1 MVKVLLLPIAILF
14 LISRFVSAQETA
26 SFKVIVNASN
36 NVSSMTKEQV
46 SELFLKK
53 MTQWENGRKTLPVDQ
68 VSSSPIREKFSKEIH
83 EKSVTAINSY
93 WRQKI
98 FSGRDVPP
106 PEKSSDADV
115 LAYVEENADAI
126 GYVSANAP
134 ADKVKVLKI
143 IK

>member
-1 MVKVLLLPIAILF
+1 MRILLLPLAILF
-14 LISRFVSAQETA
+14 LISGPVFAQETA

-36 NVSSMTKEQV
+36 DVSSMPPERV

-53 MTQWENGRKTLPVDQ
+53 TTQWENGRKVLPVDQ
-68 VSSSPIREKFSKEIH
+68 VSSSSIREKFSKEIH
-83 EKSVTAINSY
+83 EKTVTAINSY

-115 LAYVEENADAI
+115 LAYVAENADAI

-134 ADKVKVLKI
+134 LDKVKVLKV

>member
-1 MVKVLLLPIAILF
+1 MRMLLPVLILLLFMSGLG
-14 LISRFVSAQETA
+14 SAQEA
-26 SFKVIVNASN
+26 APFKVIVNSSN
-36 NVSSMTKEQV
+36 EISSMTKEQL

-53 MTQWENGRKTLPVDQ
+53 VTQWGNGRKVLPVDQ
-68 VSSSPIREKFSKEIH
+68 AATSPVREKFSKEIH
-83 EKSVTAINSY
+83 DKTVTAINSY

-126 GYVSANAP
+126 GYISSNAP
-134 ADKVKVLKI
+134 VDKVKALKI
-143 IK
+143 TK

>member
-1 MVKVLLLPIAILF
+1 MKIVLLALVMRLLMIGAA
-14 LISRFVSAQETA
+14 SAQETA
-26 SFKVIVNASN
+26 SFKIVVNPSN
-36 NVSSMTKEQV
+36 GISSLTKEQI
-46 SELFLKK
+46 SDLFLKK
-53 MTQWENGRKTLPVDQ
+53 VTQWENGRKALPVDQ
-68 VSSSPIREKFSKEIH
+68 VTASTIREKFSKEIH

-115 LAYVEENADAI
+115 LAYVAENADAV

-134 ADKVKVLKI
+134 VDKVKVLKI
-143 IK
+143 TK

>member
-1 MVKVLLLPIAILF
+1 MKIVLLA
-14 LISRFVSAQETA
+14 LIMHLLMIDTASAQETA
-26 SFKVIVNASN
+26 SFKIIVNPTN
-36 NVSSMTKEQV
+36 NISSMTKEQV

-53 MTQWENGRKTLPVDQ
+53 VTQWENGRKALPVDQ
-68 VSSSPIREKFSKEIH
+68 VTSSPIREKFSKEIH
-83 EKSVTAINSY
+83 DKSVTAINSY

-115 LAYVEENADAI
+115 LAYIAENADAV

-134 ADKVKVLKI
+134 IDKVKVVKI
-143 IK
+143 TK

>member
-1 MVKVLLLPIAILF
+1 MKIVLLT
-14 LISRFVSAQETA
+14 LIMRLLMIGVASAQDTV
-26 SFKVIVNASN
+26 SFKIIVNPSN
-36 NVSSMTKEQV
+36 DISSMTKEQL
-46 SELFLKK
+46 SDLFLKK
-53 MTQWENGRKTLPVDQ
+53 VTQWENGRKALPVDQ
-68 VSSSPIREKFSKEIH
+68 VTSSPIREKFSKEIH

-115 LAYVEENADAI
+115 LAYIAENADAV

-134 ADKVKVLKI
+134 VDKVKVLKI
-143 IK
+143 TK

>member
-1 MVKVLLLPIAILF
+1 MILLLQLAILF
-14 LISRFVSAQETA
+14 LISGPVAAQETA

-36 NVSSMTKEQV
+36 DISSMTKEQV

-53 MTQWENGRKTLPVDQ
+53 VIEWGNGRKALPVDQ
-68 VSSSPIREKFSKEIH
+68 PSSSPVREKFSKEIH
-83 EKSVTAINSY
+83 EKTVTAVNSY

-115 LAYVEENADAI
+115 LTYVEANADAI
-126 GYVSANAP
+126 GYVSPNAP
-134 ADKVKVLKI
+134 VDKVKVLKI
-143 IK
+143 TK

>member
-1 MVKVLLLPIAILF
+1 MKIVLLV
-14 LISRFVSAQETA
+14 LIMRLLMIGAASAQETA
-26 SFKVIVNASN
+26 SFKIIVNPTN
-36 NVSSMTKEQV
+36 GISSLTKEQL
-46 SELFLKK
+46 SDLFLKK
-53 MTQWENGRKTLPVDQ
+53 VTQWENGRKALPVDQ
-68 VSSSPIREKFSKEIH
+68 VTSSPIREKFSKEIH

-115 LAYVEENADAI
+115 LAYIAENADAV

-134 ADKVKVLKI
+134 IDKVKVLKI
-143 IK
+143 TK

>member
-1 MVKVLLLPIAILF
+1 MKIVLLALVMHLLMIGAA
-14 LISRFVSAQETA
+14 SAQETA
-26 SFKVIVNASN
+26 SFKIIVNPTN

-53 MTQWENGRKTLPVDQ
+53 VTQWENGRKALPVDQ
-68 VSSSPIREKFSKEIH
+68 VTSSPIREKFSKEIH
-83 EKSVTAINSY
+83 DKSVTAINSY

-115 LAYVEENADAI
+115 LAYIAENADAV

-134 ADKVKVLKI
+134 IDKVKVLKI
-143 IK
+143 TK

>member
-1 MVKVLLLPIAILF
+1 MKIVLLT
-14 LISRFVSAQETA
+14 LIMRLLMIGVASAQETV
-26 SFKVIVNASN
+26 SFKVIVNPSN
-36 NVSSMTKEQV
+36 DTSSMTKEQL
-46 SELFLKK
+46 SDLFLKK
-53 MTQWENGRKTLPVDQ
+53 ITQWENGRKALPVDQ
-68 VSSSPIREKFSKEIH
+68 VTSSPIREKFSKEIH

-115 LAYVEENADAI
+115 LAYIAENADAV

-134 ADKVKVLKI
+134 VDKVKVLKI

>member
-1 MVKVLLLPIAILF
+1 MKIVLLA
-14 LISRFVSAQETA
+14 LIMRLLMIGAASAQETV
-26 SFKVIVNASN
+26 SFKIIVNPTN
-36 NVSSMTKEQV
+36 NISSMTKEQV

-53 MTQWENGRKTLPVDQ
+53 VTQWENGRKALPVDQ
-68 VSSSPIREKFSKEIH
+68 VTSSPIREKFSKEIH

-115 LAYVEENADAI
+115 LAYIAENADAV

-134 ADKVKVLKI
+134 IDKVKVLKI
-143 IK
+143 TK

>member
-1 MVKVLLLPIAILF
+1 MKIVLLA
-14 LISRFVSAQETA
+14 LIMRLLMIGVASAQETA
-26 SFKVIVNASN
+26 SFKIIVNPSN
-36 NVSSMTKEQV
+36 DISSMTKEQV

-53 MTQWENGRKTLPVDQ
+53 VTQWENGRKALPVDQ
-68 VSSSPIREKFSKEIH
+68 VTSSPIREKFSKEIH

-115 LAYVEENADAI
+115 LAYIAENADAV
-126 GYVSANAP
+126 GYVSDNAP
-134 ADKVKVLKI
+134 VDKVKVLKI
-143 IK
+143 TK

>member
-1 MVKVLLLPIAILF
+1 MKIFFLPLILF
-14 LISRFVSAQETA
+14 FLMGGRSSAQETA
-26 SFKVIVNASN
+26 SFKVIVNPSN
-36 NVSSMTKEQV
+36 DVSAMSKDQL
-46 SELFLKK
+46 SDFFLKK
-53 MTQWENGRKTLPVDQ
+53 VTQWGNGRKALPVDQ

-115 LAYVEENADAI
+115 LAYVAENADAI

-134 ADKVKVLKI
+134 IDKVKVMKI
-143 IK
+143 TK

>member
-1 MVKVLLLPIAILF
+1 MKIVLLA
-14 LISRFVSAQETA
+14 LIMHLLMIGAASAQETA
-26 SFKVIVNASN
+26 SFKIIVNPTN
-36 NVSSMTKEQV
+36 DISSMTKEQV

-53 MTQWENGRKTLPVDQ
+53 ITQWENGRKALPVDQ
-68 VSSSPIREKFSKEIH
+68 VTSSPIREKFSKEIH
-83 EKSVTAINSY
+83 DKSVTAINSY

-115 LAYVEENADAI
+115 LAYIAENADAV

-134 ADKVKVLKI
+134 IDKVKVLKI
-143 IK
+143 TK